1 MYVRDMI
8 TQLPPLGWGDDALT
22 DYLNGYRANQFA
34 TFANKGQSM
43 KDLIHIDE
51 LFERFLKDA
60 INPRPFYPINFMLRA
75 HSAYRAGVGA
85 IMAGQLY
92 ESQSL
97 LRLCLEHAAYGFY
110 IEADRNRMERWLRRG
125 ESDDNRK
132 ALRKEFHN
140 DKIKDHIATAAPV
153 MREQFDHHYNQLIE
167 FGAHPNE
174 MGYSLNTTI
183 DRNDDGDAHIKTIY
197 LQDGGV
203 QLGMGLKI
211 AGQIGLWALHLMQ
224 LLYAARY
231 ELLGIRSDLDE
242 LRKRF

>member
-1 MYVRDMI
+1 
-8 TQLPPLGWGDDALT
+8 
-22 DYLNGYRANQFA
+22 
-34 TFANKGQSM
+34 
-43 KDLIHIDE
+43 
-51 LFERFLKDA
+51 
-60 INPRPFYPINFMLRA
+60 
-75 HSAYRAGVGA
+75 
-85 IMAGQLY
+85 
-92 ESQSL
+92 
-97 LRLCLEHAAYGFY
+97 
-110 IEADRNRMERWLRRG
+110 MERWLRRG

-140 DKIKDHIATAAPV
+140 DKIKDHIAIAAPV

-197 LQDGGV
+197 LRDDGV
-203 QLGMGLKI
+203 QLGKGLKI